1 MGLMH
6 DAGGIDLNCAHC
18 GELRLDAGGMT
29 CHSCGDVE
37 TVCFQCIEREDS
49 RRFGVGDRDYFCR
62 YCREAMDDDD

>member
-37 TVCFQCIEREDS
+37 TVCFQCIDRSDNRRVELDDS
-49 RRFGVGDRDYFCR
+49 WWCPVCS
-62 YCREAMDDDD
+62 EALDDDD